1 MVYNTL
7 YDTYNE
13 ADEMS
18 EEKKAAVAKYHRRT
32 LMSAADRLLVE
43 LGYDGMNMNLLS
55 KEAGYSKATVYV
67 YFESKDEI
75 VCALAA
81 ERLKLL
87 RGELALV
94 VKSDVSEPEKFKEI
108 ESVLKEFATED
119 GVYFDFVSSRVFAIR
134 GVKGADEL
142 KELIK
147 GIFTDLT
154 ALLPTDELASKWYA
168 FYGKIKTESAL
179 KSLGVFDG
187 E

>member
-1 MVYNTL
+1 
-7 YDTYNE
+7 
-13 ADEMS
+13 MS

-32 LMSAADRLLVE
+32 LMTAADRLLVE

-75 VCALAA
+75 VCALAI

-94 VKSDVSEPEKFKEI
+94 VKSDVSQEEKLKEA
-108 ESVLKEFATED
+108 ESVFKEFATD
-119 GVYFDFVSSRVFAIR
+119 DRVYFDFVSTRAFET
-134 GVKGADEL
+134 GEVKGTDEL
-142 KELIK
+142 KELMR

-154 ALLPTDELASKWYA
+154 ALLPAAELAEKWYA
-168 FYGKIKTESAL
+168 FYGKIKTESVL
-179 KSLGVFDG
+179 NGLGVLDG